1 MRSSRNTTQL
11 LVNKLKAVR
20 CSGSLK
26 THYYRGQKIY
36 NCSIHCKS
44 SSSIEVDG
52 NSYATDSWTNVSPNI
67 LSLIPGRL
75 HRQPDHPI
83 SLTRSIIEKCFPAPT
98 FTYHNSISPIVSTYQ
113 NFDVL
118 GFPVD
123 HPGRSKSDTYYIN
136 KSTVLRTHTS
146 AHQVDLFRENK
157 SKGYLISADVYR
169 RDSIDRSHYPVFH
182 QMEGARIWDRR
193 DGEITSAVM
202 RDVEM
207 VPRNNMIVTD
217 LNHSTHP
224 TRNPLQINHKLEEIE
239 AISVHLKRSL
249 EYVFFEIF
257 SRAKKAAVFS
267 NSGYSDEPLKL
278 RWIEASFPFTSP
290 SWELE
295 IFWQEEWLE
304 VLGCGIVQQ
313 SILNQANVPNQVG
326 WAFGIGLERI
336 AMLLFGIPDIRI
348 FWSQDP
354 RFLDQFKGLG
364 TNLDQL
370 RSYTPFSKYPGT
382 FKDMAFWIKE
392 TPVSTSNESTEKTHE
407 NDVMQIVRDVAG
419 DTVEN
424 VTRIDEFK
432 HPVTGRISWCYRVNY
447 RSLEKTLSSFEA
459 NALHDTVKKEL
470 VRKLDVQLR

>member
-1 MRSSRNTTQL
+1 MIFSRNTTQP

-20 CSGSLK
+20 CSGFVK
-26 THYYRGQKIY
+26 AHYYCGQQIY
-36 NCSIHCKS
+36 NYSICS

-67 LSLIPGRL
+67 LSLIPARL

-83 SLTRSIIEKCFPAPT
+83 SLTRSVIETCFPAPT
-98 FTYHNSISPIVSTYQ
+98 FIYHNSLSPVVSTYQ

-118 GFPVD
+118 GFPLD

-157 SKGYLISADVYR
+157 SRGYLISADVYR
-169 RDSIDRSHYPVFH
+169 RDAIDRSHYPVFH

-193 DGEITSAVM
+193 DGDITSAVM
-202 RDVEM
+202 RDIEM
-207 VPRNNMIVTD
+207 IPGNNMIVTD
-217 LNHSTHP
+217 LNHSTYP
-224 TRNPLQINHKLEEIE
+224 TRNILQSNHKLEEVE
-239 AISVHLKRSL
+239 AISAHLKRSL
-249 EYVFFEIF
+249 EYVFCEVF
-257 SRAKKAAVFS
+257 SRVKKAAVLP
-267 NSGYSDEPLKL
+267 NSGYTDKPLKL
-278 RWIEASFPFTSP
+278 RWVEASFPFTSP

-295 IFWQEEWLE
+295 IFWQGEWLE

-313 SILNQANVPNQVG
+313 SILNQANVPHQVG

-354 RFLDQFKGLG
+354 RFLDQFKGLS
-364 TNLDQL
+364 TNLHKL
-370 RSYTPFSKYPGT
+370 KRYTPFSKYPGT
-382 FKDMAFWIKE
+382 FKDMAFWIKD
-392 TPVSTSNESTEKTHE
+392 TPGSTSNELNAKTHE

-419 DTVEN
+419 NTVEN

-432 HPVTGRISWCYRVNY
+432 HPITGRISWCYRVNY

-459 NALHDTVKKEL
+459 NALHDAVKEEL